1 MAAEPGDEAERDPVQ
16 SFVDEAFEE
25 MMREVGASHKGVGKY
40 GKDPLTA
47 TLLESAAASL
57 SHPASSGMSELE
69 KILFVQA
76 LATALADA
84 LAPALA
90 ENLATEIMKNLERH
104 NPQKSHHKEPN
115 LSNRGGRSPQEGTRR
130 VKGK

>member
-1 MAAEPGDEAERDPVQ
+1 MADEPGGEAERDPLQ

-25 MMREVGASHKGVGKY
+25 MMREVGASHKGAGKY

-47 TLLESAAASL
+47 SLLESAAASL
-57 SHPASSGMSELE
+57 SRQAPSGMSELE
-69 KILFVQA
+69 KILFAQA

-90 ENLATEIMKNLERH
+90 ENLAKEIMKTLERR
-104 NPQKSHHKEPN
+104 NPPGAHHKESD
-115 LSNRGGRSPQEGTRR
+115 LSSRGARSSQEDTHR